1 VIDSQRPRRGGFTLI
16 ELLVVIA
23 IIAVLIGLLLP
34 AVQKVREAAARTKCA
49 NNLHQIGLAFHAY
62 HDVTKFIPTAGSDG
76 GVGDNPAVNL
86 LDFGWCYEIL
96 PYIEQKNVYE
106 LPYTVNPTNQAPG
119 IAVMRAYP
127 VQTYGCPTRQGPRVI
142 SGSAHSD
149 YAGNGGTNPNHT
161 PAAQCT
167 GPVVVSRNRSSTA
180 TVSGVIGF
188 QDVRDGLSN
197 TLFVGEKF
205 VNAEST
211 CCYDN
216 ESWAGPGLDGDIVRG
231 SPAVGSSWMVP
242 QQDYRF
248 PSSADE
254 YRFGSAHPVGF
265 NAVFG
270 DGAVR
275 FIRYSVDPVTFMRVC
290 HRMDGQ
296 AVNLGDL

>member
-1 VIDSQRPRRGGFTLI
+1 MVPAGRPGRGGFTLI

-34 AVQKVREAAARTKCA
+34 AVQKVREAAARAKCA
-49 NNLHQIGLAFHAY
+49 NNLKQIGLAFHSY
-62 HDVTKFIPTAGSDG
+62 HDATKFLPTAGSDG

-96 PYIEQKNVYE
+96 PYIELRNVYD

-127 VQTYGCPTRQGPRVI
+127 VQVYGCPTRMGPRVI
-142 SGSAHSD
+142 GGSAHSD
-149 YAGNGGTNPNHT
+149 YAGNGGTNPNST
-161 PAAQCT
+161 PAIKCT
-167 GPVVVSRNRSSTA
+167 GAVVVSRNRSSTA
-180 TVSGVIGF
+180 TFSGILGF
-188 QDVRDGLSN
+188 HDIRDGLSN
-197 TLFVGEKF
+197 TMFVGEKF
-205 VNAEST
+205 VNADST

-231 SPAVGSSWMVP
+231 APAVGSSWMVP
-242 QQDYRF
+242 QQDYKF

-270 DGAVR
+270 DGAVK
-275 FIRYSVDPVTFMRVC
+275 FIRYTVDADVFMRAC
-290 HRMDGQ
+290 NRMDGLTF
-296 AVNLGDL
+296 NMGDL